1 MPGFDAKGADQSLDD
16 CKMSDAESFHAGFH
30 PRTRNVPTF
39 TSPVDASLED
49 EMASSDDG
57 DGDGNGDG
65 NDDGNDDIDENY
77 PRHSE
82 AQVVDKGQN
91 NPQVSNRLRK
101 VRPDGDQVRAVY

>member
-1 MPGFDAKGADQSLDD
+1 MPVFDAKGADQSLDD

-57 DGDGNGDG
+57 DGDGN
-65 NDDGNDDIDENY
+65 DDIDENH

-82 AQVVDKGQN
+82 VQVVDKGQN

-101 VRPDGDQVRAVY
+101 VRPDGDQARAVY